1 MTESKEE
8 GRAGIPFEQDERLQ
22 DASRLTDE
30 EQWSEA
36 FVLLQG
42 MEADYPDDAMLMAML
57 GTVAGEMEAR
67 GLAYEY
73 FRRGL
78 AASPT
83 DPGVLVLLGAG
94 LARFDDPEAEGVLRL
109 AAITAPHVAA
119 ARFQYGSYLA
129 REGMHELAVR
139 ELTAA
144 RELDPEDALVLREL
158 GVAHWLAGEMELSA
172 ESFEGAAEV
181 DPDDAESVLL
191 AGLVRLLGEGFDEG
205 AEAVVRAAAELDL
218 EGDLQVVAALAA
230 AAEGWPEEAW
240 NALARAEVAGIAA
253 DPELVREAED
263 ALEAGDGLA
272 RRLLVEEVLPRLL
285 RERLLAR
292 P

>member
-1 MTESKEE
+1 ME
-8 GRAGIPFEQDERLQ
+8 GGSASPLEMDARLQ
-22 DASRLTDE
+22 DASRLTEE
-30 EQWSEA
+30 EQWDEA
-36 FVLLQG
+36 FLLLQG
-42 MEADYPDDAMLMAML
+42 MEADYPEDAMLMAML

-78 AASPT
+78 AAGPT

-119 ARFQYGSYLA
+119 TRLQYGSYLA

-139 ELTAA
+139 ELSAA
-144 RELDPEDALVLREL
+144 RDLDPDDALILREL
-158 GVAHWLAGEMELSA
+158 GVAHWLAGEVELSA
-172 ESFEGAAEV
+172 ESFEGAAEM
-181 DPDDAESVLL
+181 DPEESEAGLL
-191 AGLVRLLGEGFDEG
+191 AGLVRLLGEGFGEG
-205 AEAVVRAAAELDL
+205 AETVVRAAAELD
-218 EGDLQVVAALAA
+218 EDGEVQIVAALGAA
-230 AAEGWPEEAW
+230 AVGWGEEAW
-240 NALARAEVAGIAA
+240 NALARAEVAALSA
-253 DPELVREAED
+253 DPELVRETED
-263 ALEAGDGLA
+263 AIEAGEEVA
-272 RRLLVEEVLPRLL
+272 RRLLVEEMLPRLL

>member
-1 MTESKEE
+1 MEE
-8 GRAGIPFEQDERLQ
+8 GSAGTPFEADARLQ
-22 DASRLTDE
+22 DASRLTE
-30 EQWSEA
+30 EERWGEA
-36 FVLLQG
+36 FVLLQA
-42 MEADYPDDAMLMAML
+42 METDYPEDAMLMAML

-78 AASPT
+78 AAGPT
-83 DPGVLVLLGAG
+83 DPGVLVLLGTG

-119 ARFQYGSYLA
+119 ARLQYGSYLA

-144 RELDPEDALVLREL
+144 RELDPGDSLPLREL
-158 GVAHWLAGEMELSA
+158 GVAHWLAGEIELSA
-172 ESFEGAAEV
+172 ESFEGAAEI
-181 DPDDAESVLL
+181 DPDDVDSVLL
-191 AGLVRLLGEGFDEG
+191 AGLVRLLGDAFDEG
-205 AEAVVRAAAELDL
+205 AEAVVRAAADLDE
-218 EGDLQVVAALAA
+218 EGEVQIVAALAA
-230 AAEGWPEEAW
+230 GAEGWAEEAW
-240 NALARAEVAGIAA
+240 NALARAEVAALSA
-253 DPELVREAED
+253 DPELVRETED
-263 ALEAGDGLA
+263 AIEAGEGVA